1 MALANLKNITL
12 TLGGPKLLDDVNLTI
27 GKGERICLLGRNG
40 VGKSTLLRLLVGDLT
55 PDSGELVLRSGTRV
69 SRLQQEI
76 PGDLP
81 GTASDVASEGIDYHL
96 ADAAL
101 TKMGIDPATEFAQMS
116 AGGKRRV
123 MLAKA

>member
-1 MALANLKNITL
+1 VALANLKNISL

-55 PDSGELVLRSGTRV
+55 PDSGELVLKSGTCV

-76 PGDLP
+76 PGNLP
-81 GTASDVASEGIDYHL
+81 GTASEV
-96 ADAAL
+96 
-101 TKMGIDPATEFAQMS
+101 
-116 AGGKRRV
+116 
-123 MLAKA
+123 